1 MKLKYVTC
9 GLSVFVVITAVL
21 YFNGCSFIGYSIG
34 KKMDNSKPDFIAI
47 PGWELETIKEGTQ
60 IDIILNNGTLVSG
73 EYAGFGF
80 EPTDEY
86 ALRFT
91 ESQEAL
97 SEEVVLPNLGD
108 TIIVTMNDGKEYT
121 VAFAG
126 FGQESV
132 IVQSFVST
140 ARQEVVLSRV
150 ENIMDTKGNMIE
162 SGIMRKLTFEN
173 KIPYRTTILVRKG
186 AKRTSVALDRVNQ
199 VQVWLEKNAKKTG
212 FLLGA
217 VIDATI
223 LVGVISSYI
232 SSEKEP
238 EPPPDTTI
246 GSCPLLYSFNGE
258 RYVRESQL
266 FTGAIFEPL
275 KRTDWDY
282 LRHLHEHEGVCR
294 LKVANQL
301 NEIQYVDEI
310 KLLVVEHPPDTY
322 IRPSFS
328 GDLHVLSEL
337 QVPETAV
344 DFQGV
349 DVLKLVK
356 ADDNEVWISNPFGR
370 DPEDKT
376 QIRDGLVL
384 EFKKPEGATSV
395 KLVFNVQNTLWG
407 GYFTNRVLSFSN
419 REMEN
424 WHKLMNSSVD
434 ACKAVLDVLVRE
446 VALVVQLWNEDA
458 WQIQGFVSPDG
469 ALVPNDQA
477 VLLDVHEISD
487 EVLRIKL
494 ESTVGIWMVNS
505 VKASYSPDVSVYITE
520 LAPVSAEDH
529 LGNDVRELLLNIDNQ
544 YYEMP
549 TTQDW
554 AELLFKVPATKDG
567 YARSFVLK
575 STGYYKTH
583 IVTDAEFQNDLFQ
596 QILSEPGA
604 YGQYS
609 LRLLNEYVESAL
621 AQMQQE

>member
-1 MKLKYVTC
+1 
-9 GLSVFVVITAVL
+9 
-21 YFNGCSFIGYSIG
+21 
-34 KKMDNSKPDFIAI
+34 
-47 PGWELETIKEGTQ
+47 
-60 IDIILNNGTLVSG
+60 
-73 EYAGFGF
+73 
-80 EPTDEY
+80 
-86 ALRFT
+86 
-91 ESQEAL
+91 
-97 SEEVVLPNLGD
+97 
-108 TIIVTMNDGKEYT
+108 
-121 VAFAG
+121 
-126 FGQESV
+126 
-132 IVQSFVST
+132 
-140 ARQEVVLSRV
+140 
-150 ENIMDTKGNMIE
+150 
-162 SGIMRKLTFEN
+162 
-173 KIPYRTTILVRKG
+173 
-186 AKRTSVALDRVNQ
+186 
-199 VQVWLEKNAKKTG
+199 
-212 FLLGA
+212 
-217 VIDATI
+217 
-223 LVGVISSYI
+223 
-232 SSEKEP
+232 
-238 EPPPDTTI
+238 
-246 GSCPLLYSFNGE
+246 
-258 RYVRESQL
+258 
-266 FTGAIFEPL
+266 
-275 KRTDWDY
+275 
-282 LRHLHEHEGVCR
+282 
-294 LKVANQL
+294 
-301 NEIQYVDEI
+301 
-310 KLLVVEHPPDTY
+310 
-322 IRPSFS
+322 
-328 GDLHVLSEL
+328 
-337 QVPETAV
+337 
-344 DFQGV
+344 
-349 DVLKLVK
+349 
-356 ADDNEVWISNPFGR
+356 
-370 DPEDKT
+370 
-376 QIRDGLVL
+376 LVL

-395 KLVFNVQNTLWG
+395 KLVFNVQNTLWS
-407 GYFTNRVLSFSN
+407 GYFTNRVLSFSD

-424 WHKLMNSSVD
+424 WHKLMDSSVD

-446 VALVVQLWNEDA
+446 VALVVQLWNEDT